1 MAKEDGVEGAAE
13 GRRRLNPP
21 EDGAR
26 AQTRDEGAR
35 RSRAPARAKAPP
47 SASAPD
53 ATAEGPALV
62 GPLTPVPARPRKS
75 DAVRLKLLDTAEM
88 LFAKFGYAGV
98 SIRDV
103 TAHAKMR
110 LANVSYYFGSKQ
122 NLYFEVLRRR
132 SEPLARERT
141 RRFEAVIESNL
152 KGEARLAALVDAY
165 VDPAIEFRMSDDP
178 GWRHYFSLI
187 GQVTFSRLYPQ
198 EVTRYYN
205 TPARK
210 LMQALQE
217 LYPDATPKM
226 VQAAAILMIGPYIY
240 VLAETGRIETF
251 PEAAFT
257 SGDFQFLGPAMKQ
270 FLLAGVRSLLSGEAR
285 DAAPA
290 RSATRKSRTP
300 PRKTR

>member
-1 MAKEDGVEGAAE
+1 MEGPGERRPRLKQPDGTAGADAPE
-13 GRRRLNPP
+13 KPARRLP
-21 EDGAR
+21 
-26 AQTRDEGAR
+26 TRR
-35 RSRAPARAKAPP
+35 
-47 SASAPD
+47 SAPD
-53 ATAEGPALV
+53 AAAEGPALI
-62 GPLTPVPARPRKS
+62 GPLTPVPTRQRKS

-141 RRFEAVIESNL
+141 RRFEAVIESDL
-152 KGEARLAALVDAY
+152 EGEARLAALVDAY

-217 LYPDATPKM
+217 LYPDATPNM

-251 PEAAFT
+251 PEATFT
-257 SGDFQFLGPAMKQ
+257 SGDFDFLGPTMKQ
-270 FLLAGVRSLLSGEAR
+270 FLLAGVRSVLTGEPWPGAAVAR
-285 DAAPA
+285 GAKKK
-290 RSATRKSRTP
+290 RSAPPAKKRKAATRSRA
-300 PRKTR
+300 